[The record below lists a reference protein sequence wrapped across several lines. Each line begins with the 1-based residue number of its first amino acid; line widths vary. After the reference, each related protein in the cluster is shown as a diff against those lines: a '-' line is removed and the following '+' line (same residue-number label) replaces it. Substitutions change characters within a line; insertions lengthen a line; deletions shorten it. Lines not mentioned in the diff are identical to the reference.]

1 MSKTRSVYVCQA
13 CGAHFPRWSG
23 QCSSCGQWNSLEET
37 IEAPNRAAPSARA
50 ASLAPRKLAHLE
62 VREAPRLQTGTGEWD
77 RALGG
82 GIVPGSVVLVGG
94 DPGIGKSTL
103 LLQIADAIAS
113 GARGRQQESGGSPP
127 PDSRS
132 PVSVLYVSGEESL
145 PQIGLRARRLGLDPE
160 GMSLAAETDL
170 QAITQYLASERP
182 ALAVVDSI
190 QSIYDPALDSPPGSV
205 TQLRECTLRLHQV
218 AKAHSIAILLVGH
231 VTKEGGL
238 AGPKVLEHMVD
249 AVLYLEGERL
259 QAYRLL
265 RSVKNRFGPTN
276 EVGVFEMRDGGLAEV
291 ENPSAAFLAD
301 RVGKASGSSTVVILE
316 GTRPMLAE
324 VQALVTR
331 SALAMPRRMASGIDH
346 NRVALLLAVLSKR
359 VGIAFHDFDVHVN
372 VVAGLHIEE
381 TAADLGT
388 ALAILSSHRDV
399 PMDSSLVA
407 IGEIGLGG
415 ELRSVGQM
423 ELRLREASKLG
434 FRQAILPR
442 PATGQ
447 LRRPS
452 GMELLYAT
460 SVREAALRAGVQ

>member
-23 QCSSCGQWNSLEET
+23 QCSSCGQWNTLEET
-37 IEAPNRAAPSARA
+37 LEGSTRRAGPSAPA
-50 ASLAPRKLAHLE
+50 AGLTPRKLAHLD
-62 VREAPRLQTGTGEWD
+62 VQEAPRLQSGTGEWD
-77 RALGG
+77 RVLGG

-113 GARGRQQESGGSPP
+113 GAG
-127 PDSRS
+127 
-132 PVSVLYVSGEESL
+132 VLYVSGEESL
-145 PQIGLRARRLGLDPE
+145 PQIGMRARRLGLNAD

-170 QAITQYLASERP
+170 EAITQYLESARP

-190 QSIYDPALDSPPGSV
+190 QSVYDAALDSPPGSI
-205 TQLRECTLRLHQV
+205 TQLRECTLRLHQS
-218 AKAHSIAILLVGH
+218 AKAHSIAVLLVGH

-265 RSVKNRFGPTN
+265 RSVKNRFGATN

-301 RVGKASGSSTVVILE
+301 RVGNASGSSIVVVLE

-331 SALAMPRRMASGIDH
+331 SALAMPRRMANGIDH

-359 VGIAFHDFDVHVN
+359 AGIGFHDFDVHVN
-372 VVAGLHIEE
+372 VVGGLHIEE

-399 PMDSSLVA
+399 PVNSSLVA

-423 ELRLREASKLG
+423 ELRLREAAKLG
-434 FRQAILPR
+434 FRQAIVPR
-442 PATGQ
+442 PPSRQ
-447 LRRPS
+447 LRPPS